1 MSGDTDGR
9 RVMTRRDALRAGAGV
24 ALAGIA
30 GCTALPSAPER
41 AAGGD
46 GGGADNGATDGTSG
60 GDGGDGP
67 VAVASFFSF
76 FDFGRQVAE
85 GTPLTVENLVPTGL
99 HGHGWE
105 PNASITRRIIEADAF
120 VHVGEDFQ
128 PWADRAIQT
137 IEADGADTALLN
149 VREGIELVDLAASLD
164 RDEEGVG
171 AQRGKDP
178 HFWLD
183 PRRAKRSVDNIADG
197 FAELVPDHADRI
209 RQNAEA
215 YKTDVLDRIDADY
228 EAIFDRAERDVVQLA
243 AHNAFQY
250 IGERYGVRMRPLVT
264 NLAAS
269 GDVKPAD
276 VREATRVIRE
286 NDIRYI
292 ANGVFESQRPAQQ
305 LLRETDVEAYFP
317 VTPYAGV
324 RDEWVAENW
333 GYEEIAYNINMPTFK
348 IVLGT
353 ETPEDAAPTDGW
365 VEQWRNFEPV

>member
-1 MSGDTDGR
+1 MTPESGDGR
-9 RVMTRRDALRAGAGV
+9 AVTRRDAVRAGAV
-24 ALAGIA
+24 TALAGVA
-30 GCTALPSAPER
+30 GCSSLPGAP
-41 AAGGD
+41 AGT
-46 GGGADNGATDGTSG
+46 GGAGSDDG
-60 GDGGDGP
+60 GP

-76 FDFGRQVAE
+76 FDFGRRVAE

-99 HGHGWE
+99 HGHGWD
-105 PNASITRRIIEADAF
+105 PNSSITRRIIEADAF

>member
-1 MSGDTDGR
+1 MSRTLNDGR
-9 RVMTRRDALRAGAGV
+9 AVTRRDALRAGGA
-24 ALAGIA
+24 ATLAGLA
-30 GCTALPSAPER
+30 GCTALPSAPGQT
-41 AAGGD
+41 GGD
-46 GGGADNGATDGTSG
+46 G
-60 GDGGDGP
+60 DGGSDGP

-76 FDFGRQVAE
+76 FDFGRQIAE

-105 PNASITRRIIEADAF
+105 PNASITQRIIEADAF

-128 PWADRAIQT
+128 PWADRAIRT
-137 IEADGADTALLN
+137 IKGDDVDTALVN
-149 VREGIELVDLAASLD
+149 ARKGIDLVDLAATLD
-164 RDEEGVG
+164 REEEGVG
-171 AQRGKDP
+171 AQRGQDP

-197 FAELVPDHADRI
+197 FAALLPEHADTFRD
-209 RQNAEA
+209 NAAA
-215 YKTDVLDRIDADY
+215 YKADVLDRIDAEY

-250 IGERYGVRMRPLVT
+250 IGVRYGVRMRPLVT

-276 VREATRVIRE
+276 IRDAATVIRE
-286 NDIRYI
+286 NDIKYI

-305 LLRETDVEAYFP
+305 LVRETAVEAYFP

-324 RDEWVAENW
+324 REEWVAENW
-333 GYEEIAYNINMPTFK
+333 GYEEIAYNINMPTFE
-348 IVLGT
+348 IVLGN
-353 ETPEDAAPTDGW
+353 EAPEDAAPSAGW
-365 VEQWRNFEPV
+365 LEQWRNFEPV

>member
-1 MSGDTDGR
+1 MTPESGDGR
-9 RVMTRRDALRAGAGV
+9 SVTRRDAVRAGAV
-24 ALAGIA
+24 TALAGVA
-30 GCTALPSAPER
+30 GCSSLPGAP
-41 AAGGD
+41 AGT
-46 GGGADNGATDGTSG
+46 GGAGSDDG
-60 GDGGDGP
+60 GP

-76 FDFGRQVAE
+76 FDFGRRVAE
-85 GTPLTVENLVPTGL
+85 ETPLTVENLVPTGL
-99 HGHGWE
+99 HGHGWD
-105 PNASITRRIIEADAF
+105 PNSSITRRIIEADAF

-286 NDIRYI
+286 NDIRYV
-292 ANGVFESQRPAQQ
+292 ASGVFESQRPAQQ
-305 LLRETDVEAYFP
+305 LVRETDVEAYFP

-333 GYEEIAYNINMPTFK
+333 GYEEIAYNVNMPTFK

-353 ETPEDAAPTDGW
+353 ETPEAAAPTDGW
-365 VEQWRNFEPV
+365 VEQWRNFEPR

>member
-1 MSGDTDGR
+1 MTVESDGR
-9 RVMTRRDALRAGAGV
+9 PAVTRRSALRAGGV
-24 ALAGIA
+24 AALAGLA
-30 GCTALPSAPER
+30 GCTALPSAPGR
-41 AAGGD
+41 AGRGGD
-46 GGGADNGATDGTSG
+46 GGSDRPA
-60 GDGGDGP
+60 
-67 VAVASFFSF
+67 AVASFFTF
-76 FDFGRQVAE
+76 FDFGRQVAD

-128 PWADRAIQT
+128 PWADRAIRT
-137 IEADGADTALLN
+137 IESDDVDTALVN
-149 VREGIELVDLAASLD
+149 ARRGIDLVDLAATLD
-164 RDEEGVG
+164 REEEGVG
-171 AQRGKDP
+171 AQRGQDP

-197 FAELVPDHADRI
+197 FAALLPEHGDTFRD
-209 RQNAEA
+209 NAAA
-215 YKTDVLDRIDADY
+215 YKADVLDRIDAEY

-250 IGERYGVRMRPLVT
+250 IGVRYGVRMRPLVT

-276 VREATRVIRE
+276 IREAVTTIRE

-292 ANGVFESQRPAQQ
+292 ANGVFESQRPARQ
-305 LLRETDVEAYFP
+305 LVRETAVEAYFP

-324 RDEWVAENW
+324 REEWVEENW
-333 GYEEIAYNINMPTFK
+333 GYEEIADNINMPTFE
-348 IVLGT
+348 IVLGN
-353 ETPEDAAPTDGW
+353 ESPREAAPSAGW
-365 VEQWRNFEPV
+365 LEQWRNFDPV

>member
-1 MSGDTDGR
+1 MTPESGDGR
-9 RVMTRRDALRAGAGV
+9 AVTRRDAVRAGAV
-24 ALAGIA
+24 TALAGVA
-30 GCTALPSAPER
+30 GCSSLPGAP
-41 AAGGD
+41 AGT
-46 GGGADNGATDGTSG
+46 GGAGSDDG
-60 GDGGDGP
+60 GP

-76 FDFGRQVAE
+76 FDFGRRVAE

-99 HGHGWE
+99 HGHGWD
-105 PNASITRRIIEADAF
+105 PNSSITRRIIEADAF

-276 VREATRVIRE
+276 IREATRVIRE

-305 LLRETDVEAYFP
+305 LVRETGVEAYFP

>member
-1 MSGDTDGR
+1 MARETDDR
-9 RVMTRRDALRAGAGV
+9 RAVTRRDALRASSAV
-24 ALAGIA
+24 ALAGLA
-30 GCTALPSAPER
+30 GCTALPSAP
-41 AAGGD
+41 GQTGSDGD
-46 GGGADNGATDGTSG
+46 DDRN
-60 GDGGDGP
+60 GP

-76 FDFGRQVAE
+76 FDFGRQIAD

-120 VHVGEDFQ
+120 VQVGEDFQ

-137 IEADGADTALLN
+137 IKGDNVDTAIIN
-149 VREGIELVDLAASLD
+149 VRRGIDLVDLAASLD
-164 RDEEGVG
+164 RQEEGVG

-183 PRRAKRSVDNIADG
+183 PRRAKQSVDNIADG
-197 FAELVPDHADRI
+197 FAEVVPEYADAFRE
-209 RQNAEA
+209 NAET
-215 YKTDVLDRIDADY
+215 YKTEVLERIDADY
-228 EAIFDRAERDVVQLA
+228 EAVFDRAERDIVQLA

-250 IGERYGVRMRPLVT
+250 IGVRYGVRMRPLVT

-276 VREATRVIRE
+276 IREATRVIRE

-305 LLRETDVEAYFP
+305 LVRETDVDAYFP

-324 RDEWVAENW
+324 REEWVEENW
-333 GYEEIAYNINMPTFK
+333 GYQEIAYNINMPTLE
-348 IVLGT
+348 IVLGNKT
-353 ETPEDAAPTDGW
+353 AGDAAPWSGW
-365 VEQWRNFEPV
+365 VEQWRNFEPI

>member
-1 MSGDTDGR
+1 MTPESGDGR
-9 RVMTRRDALRAGAGV
+9 AVTRRDAVRAGAV
-24 ALAGIA
+24 TALAGVA
-30 GCTALPSAPER
+30 GCSSLPGAP
-41 AAGGD
+41 AGT
-46 GGGADNGATDGTSG
+46 GGAGSDDG
-60 GDGGDGP
+60 GP

-76 FDFGRQVAE
+76 FDFGRRVAE
-85 GTPLTVENLVPTGL
+85 ETPLTVENLVPTGL
-99 HGHGWE
+99 HGHGWD
-105 PNASITRRIIEADAF
+105 PNSSITRRIIEADAF

-250 IGERYGVRMRPLVT
+250 IGVRYGVRMRPLVT